1 MLDIIEPDPTFASA
15 VCRVLAEKEDARPSS
30 GMALDEHAGG
40 GASRHTLQNSM
51 S

>member
-1 MLDIIEPDPTFASA
+1 MLDVIDLDPTFASA
-15 VCRVLAEKEDARPSS
+15 VGGMLAEKEDARPPS

-40 GASRHTLQNSM
+40 GASRHTLQDSM